1 MTTAND
7 CRFGLLGRTLGHSW
21 SSQIHARLGSSPYA
35 LVELEPQEVEGFVR
49 EGAWQGLNVTI
60 PYKRDVVAFA
70 DELSPRVAALG
81 AANTLVRRADG
92 SILADN
98 TDVLGFLYLLT
109 SFARTRLDSS
119 VQEAFGGRKALVLGS
134 GGASEA
140 VRYALERHVGAQ
152 VVIISRTGADDYA
165 SILARHA
172 DAALVVNATPVGMYP
187 RCPASPLD
195 EETLAGL
202 RQLRAVV
209 DVVYNPLRTGLVMM
223 AERLGIP
230 AVSGLGMLVAQA
242 LYASELFQGIELDE
256 GLIEQICVD
265 IERQMTNVVLIGM
278 PGSGK
283 TGAGR
288 RLAHMVHRPFVDVDD
303 AIELELGCSIP
314 EFFAR
319 EGEAA
324 FREEETRAL
333 RSACGRSGLVI
344 ACGGGV
350 VTRPE
355 NYEVLHQNGTI
366 VMIDR
371 PLEELAT
378 DGRPVSQSKGV
389 ARIAQ
394 ERMPLYRSWADVVL
408 ACTGSAAGDARA
420 LQELFGL

>member
-1 MTTAND
+1 MTAGNE

-21 SSQIHARLGSSPYA
+21 SPQIHALLGSTPYA
-35 LVELEPQEVEGFVR
+35 LVELEPQEVAGYVR
-49 EGAWQGLNVTI
+49 EGSWLGLNVTI
-60 PYKRDVVAFA
+60 PYKRDVVALA

-81 AANTLVRRADG
+81 AANTLVRRPDG
-92 SILADN
+92 SVLAEN
-98 TDVLGFLYLLT
+98 TDVLGFEHLLE
-109 SFARTRLDSS
+109 SFCRARLDTTP
-119 VQEAFGGRKALVLGS
+119 QQAFGGRKVLVLGS

-140 VRYALERHVGAQ
+140 LRYALERTVGAQ
-152 VVIISRTGADDYA
+152 VVVISRSGADDYA
-165 SILARHA
+165 SIATRHA
-172 DAALVVNATPVGMYP
+172 DAALVVNAPPVGMYP
-187 RCPASPLD
+187 RCPASPL
-195 EETLAGL
+195 EESTLTALGEL
-202 RQLRAVV
+202 RGVV
-209 DVVYNPLRTGLVMM
+209 DIVYNPLRTGLVMM

-242 LYASELFQGIELDE
+242 FYASELFQGTELDPA
-256 GLIEQICVD
+256 LVDQIEAD
-265 IERQMTNVVLIGM
+265 IERQMANVVLIGM

-333 RSACGRSGLVI
+333 RAACGRSGLVI

-355 NYEVLHQNGTI
+355 NYEVLHQNGVI